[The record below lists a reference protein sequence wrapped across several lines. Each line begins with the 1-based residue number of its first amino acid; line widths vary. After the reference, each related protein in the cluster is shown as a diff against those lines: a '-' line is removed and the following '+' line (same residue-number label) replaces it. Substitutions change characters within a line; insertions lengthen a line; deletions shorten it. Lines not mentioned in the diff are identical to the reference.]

1 MNGKVTQE
9 VATDKEGMMKVLQVV
24 MKCLAEGALSL
35 KLTQEATIEMNK
47 RFNEKP
53 TDEEYL
59 NTPILF
65 ILPNGISTGSI
76 SHIVDE
82 WLEPEVLDY
91 LEKQGEFVPFKLV
104 QHFVSEIDKIKVEV
118 IQYGKE

>member
-1 MNGKVTQE
+1 MSGKVTKE
-9 VATDKEGMMKVLQVV
+9 VATGEEGMMKVLQVV

-47 RFNEKP
+47 RFKEKP

-65 ILPNGISTGSI
+65 TLPNGISTGSM

-91 LEKQGEFVPFKLV
+91 LEKQGEFEPFKIV
-104 QHFVSEIDKIKVEV
+104 QHFVAEIDKIKVEV
-118 IQYGKE
+118 I

>member
-1 MNGKVTQE
+1 MDGKVTQE
-9 VATDKEGMMKVLQVV
+9 CVNGKEGM

-35 KLTQEATIEMNK
+35 KLTQEATIAMNA
-47 RFNEKP
+47 RFKENP

-65 ILPNGISTGSI
+65 TLPNGISTGSI
-76 SHIVDE
+76 SHIMDE

-91 LEKQGEFVPFKLV
+91 LEKQGEFVPFKIV
-104 QHFVSEIDKIKVEV
+104 QHFIAEIDKIKVEV
-118 IQYGKE
+118 I

>member
-9 VATDKEGMMKVLQVV
+9 VTKNEEGMMKILGVV
-24 MKCLAEGALSL
+24 MKCLAEGALSI

-47 RFNEKP
+47 RFSEKP

-59 NTPILF
+59 NTPVLF
-65 ILPNGISTGSI
+65 TLPNGISTGSI

-82 WLEPEVLDY
+82 WLEPEVLNY
-91 LEKQGEFVPFKLV
+91 LEKQGHFDPYAIIK
-104 QHFVSEIDKIKVEV
+104 HFVAEIDKIKVEV
-118 IQYGKE
+118 I

>member
-1 MNGKVTQE
+1 MSGKVTQE
-9 VATDKEGMMKVLQVV
+9 CVNGKEGMMKVLQVV

-35 KLTQEATIEMNK
+35 KLTQEATTEMNK
-47 RFNEKP
+47 RFKEKP

-65 ILPNGISTGSI
+65 TLPNGISTGSI

-82 WLEPEVLDY
+82 LLEPEVLDY
-91 LEKQGEFVPFKLV
+91 IEKQGTFVPFKIV
-104 QHFVSEIDKIKVEV
+104 QHFVAEIDKIKVEV
-118 IQYGKE
+118 I

>member
-1 MNGKVTQE
+1 MSGKVTQE
-9 VATDKEGMMKVLQVV
+9 CVNGKEGMMKVLKVV

-35 KLTQEATIEMNK
+35 KLTQEATIAMNA
-47 RFNEKP
+47 RFKEKP

-65 ILPNGISTGSI
+65 TLPNGISTGSI

-91 LEKQGEFVPFKLV
+91 LEKQGEFVPFKIV
-104 QHFVSEIDKIKVEV
+104 RTFIAEIDKIKVEV
-118 IQYGKE
+118 I

>member
-1 MNGKVTQE
+1 MSEKVTQE
-9 VATDKEGMMKVLQVV
+9 VATGKEGMMKVLQVV

-35 KLTQEATIEMNK
+35 KLTQETTIAMNK
-47 RFNEKP
+47 RFSEKP

-65 ILPNGISTGSI
+65 TLPNGISTGSI

-82 WLEPEVLDY
+82 WLEPEVVEY
-91 LEKQGEFVPFKLV
+91 LEKNGAFAPFNIIK
-104 QHFVSEIDKIKVEV
+104 HFVCEIDKIKVEV
-118 IQYGKE
+118 I

>member
-1 MNGKVTQE
+1 MSGKVTQE
-9 VATDKEGMMKVLQVV
+9 CVSGKEGMMKVLQAV

-35 KLTQEATIEMNK
+35 KLTQEATVEMNK
-47 RFNEKP
+47 RFKEKP

-65 ILPNGISTGSI
+65 TLPNGISTGSI

-82 WLEPEVLDY
+82 WLEPEVLNY
-91 LEKQGEFVPFKLV
+91 LEKQGEFVPFKIV
-104 QHFVSEIDKIKVEV
+104 QHFVAEIDKIKVEV
-118 IQYGKE
+118 I

>member
-9 VATDKEGMMKVLQVV
+9 CVSGKDGMIKVLEVV

-47 RFNEKP
+47 HFKEKP

-65 ILPNGISTGSI
+65 TLPNGISTGSI

-91 LEKQGEFVPFKLV
+91 LEKQSEFVPFKIV
-104 QHFVSEIDKIKVEV
+104 QHFVAEIDKIKVEV
-118 IQYGKE
+118 I

>member
-1 MNGKVTQE
+1 MSGKVTQE
-9 VATDKEGMMKVLQVV
+9 VATGKEGMMKVLQVV

-47 RFNEKP
+47 RFKEKQ

-65 ILPNGISTGSI
+65 ALPNGISTGSI

-82 WLEPEVLDY
+82 WLEPEVLNY
-91 LEKQGEFVPFKLV
+91 LEKQGEFVPFNIIK
-104 QHFVSEIDKIKVEV
+104 HFVGEIDKIKVEV
-118 IQYGKE
+118 I

>member
-1 MNGKVTQE
+1 MNGKVTRE
-9 VATDKEGMMKVLQVV
+9 VTAGKEGMMKVLQVV
-24 MKCLAEGALSL
+24 MKCLAEGAVSL
-35 KLTQEATIEMNK
+35 KLTQEATIAMNK
-47 RFNEKP
+47 RFKEKL

-65 ILPNGISTGSI
+65 TLPNGISTGSI

-91 LEKQGEFVPFKLV
+91 IEKQGKFVPFKIV
-104 QHFVSEIDKIKVEV
+104 QHFVAEIDKIKVEV
-118 IQYGKE
+118 I

>member
-9 VATDKEGMMKVLQVV
+9 CISGKDGMMKVLQVV

-47 RFNEKP
+47 RFKENP

-65 ILPNGISTGSI
+65 TLPNGISTGSI

-82 WLEPEVLDY
+82 WLEPEVLNY
-91 LEKQGEFVPFKLV
+91 IEKQGEFVPFKIV
-104 QHFVSEIDKIKVEV
+104 QHFIAEIDKIKVEV
-118 IQYGKE
+118 I

>member
-9 VATDKEGMMKVLQVV
+9 CVNGKEGMMNVLQVV

-35 KLTQEATIEMNK
+35 KLTQEATIAMNA
-47 RFNEKP
+47 RFKEKP

-65 ILPNGISTGSI
+65 TLPNGISTGSI

-104 QHFVSEIDKIKVEV
+104 QHFIVEIDKIKVEV
-118 IQYGKE
+118 I

>member
-1 MNGKVTQE
+1 MSGKVTQE
-9 VATDKEGMMKVLQVV
+9 VTTGKEGMMKVLQVV
-24 MKCLAEGALSL
+24 MKCLAEGALSI
-35 KLTQEATIEMNK
+35 KLTQEATLEMNK
-47 RFNEKP
+47 RFSEKP

-65 ILPNGISTGSI
+65 TLPNGISTGSI

-91 LEKQGEFVPFKLV
+91 LEKQGEFVPFKIV
-104 QHFVSEIDKIKVEV
+104 QHFVAEIDKIKVEV
-118 IQYGKE
+118 I